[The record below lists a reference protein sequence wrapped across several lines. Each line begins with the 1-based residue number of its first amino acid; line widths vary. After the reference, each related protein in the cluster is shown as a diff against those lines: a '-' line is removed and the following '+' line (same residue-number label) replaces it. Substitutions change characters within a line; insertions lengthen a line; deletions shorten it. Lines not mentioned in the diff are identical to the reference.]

1 MQSFVVIGLGRFGGA
16 VAMELYRL
24 GHEVLAIDEDGDNV
38 QRVSDYVTHA
48 MVGDARDEA
57 TLKSLGVRNF
67 DCGIVAIADDIQS
80 SIMITIM
87 LKELGLRQVVCKA
100 QDEMH
105 GKVLEKL
112 GADRIVFPER
122 DMGKKLAQSL
132 ASKNI
137 IDYIEL
143 SKEYSIV
150 ELASPSVWA
159 DKTLGELNI
168 RARHGITVLAVRSRD
183 RKHLTVSPNADHL
196 LRQGDVLISVGLNKA
211 FDRLRSLKD

>member
-16 VAMELYRL
+16 VAAELYRL
-24 GHEVLAIDEDGDNV
+24 GHEVLAIDEDEDNV
-38 QRVSDYVTHA
+38 KRVSDHVTHA
-48 MVGDARDEA
+48 MVADARDEA
-57 TLKSLGVRNF
+57 TLRSLGVRNF
-67 DCGIVAIADDIQS
+67 DCGIVAIADDIQA

-87 LKELGLRQVVCKA
+87 LKELGMRQVVCKA

-150 ELASPSVWA
+150 ELASPAVWA

-168 RARHGITVLAVRSRD
+168 RAKHGITVLAVRSQD
-183 RKHLTVSPNADHL
+183 RKHLTVSPNADHML
-196 LRQGDVLISVGLNKA
+196 QSGDVLISVGLNKS
-211 FDRLRSLKD
+211 FDRLRLLKD